1 LRRIRVIPVLTISEL
16 KLVKT
21 VRFKNPKYIGDPL
34 NAIKIFNEKEVDE
47 VIVLD
52 ISKSKKIKRPNFNLI
67 NKIASECFMP
77 LSYGGGIDNFDSA
90 KKIFDL
96 GVEKIV
102 VNSALHTNIKLIE
115 KIANSYG
122 SQSVVASIDV
132 KRNFFGKKK
141 IFSHNGTTNTKISL
155 ENFVSYLENYG
166 IGEIFINNIEKEG
179 TFSGFDLDLIKLVSG
194 LVSVPVIANGGAR
207 DISDFLK
214 AYKNGA
220 SAVAASS
227 TFVFKNNNTESIL
240 INYPSESNLID
251 EFYSK
256 LNYT

>member
-90 KKIFDL
+90 KK
-96 GVEKIV
+96 
-102 VNSALHTNIKLIE
+102 NI
-115 KIANSYG
+115 
-122 SQSVVASIDV
+122 
-132 KRNFFGKKK
+132 
-141 IFSHNGTTNTKISL
+141 
-155 ENFVSYLENYG
+155 
-166 IGEIFINNIEKEG
+166 
-179 TFSGFDLDLIKLVSG
+179 
-194 LVSVPVIANGGAR
+194 
-207 DISDFLK
+207 
-214 AYKNGA
+214 
-220 SAVAASS
+220 
-227 TFVFKNNNTESIL
+227 
-240 INYPSESNLID
+240 
-251 EFYSK
+251 
-256 LNYT
+256 